1 MSKQASRLMAL
12 ASLFFLAAG
21 AAYAQP
27 YPTKPVRVVVGFV
40 PGGGSGRAAQ
50 RPLYY
55 HARCVGLGS
64 PTYAIS
70 KNWLC
75 NLSH

>member
-1 MSKQASRLMAL
+1 MQSMLFRAL
-12 ASLFFLAAG
+12 ALFPLLFTASTVSL
-21 AAYAQP
+21 AQP
-27 YPTKPVRVVVGFV
+27 YPTIPVSVVVGFV